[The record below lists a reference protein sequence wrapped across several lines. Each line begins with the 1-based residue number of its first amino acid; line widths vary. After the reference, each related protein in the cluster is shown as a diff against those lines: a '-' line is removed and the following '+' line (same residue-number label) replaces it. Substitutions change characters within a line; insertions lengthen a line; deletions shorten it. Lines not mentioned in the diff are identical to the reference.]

1 MIKRLSWL
9 IFSYWI
15 CMSSDAKAEFI
26 PPQEYDGTYKVVC
39 KTMEMNIFGS
49 VSGPNGLDMKTSQ
62 TIPLLCGDNPAQ
74 KELVEATM
82 ANVLE
87 QIVAACEQVS
97 LLNSMIDCLAEA
109 SKMMDAIM
117 NSNLMSA
124 EIVPD
129 QVEFKV
135 AFPDSITWYLG
146 FGYLNTQSQ
155 WLDSDQNIV
164 QEQSRPFIFSN
175 RSGEFFNF
183 ELPFNNIAQLIPG
196 CRMVQ
201 TATIA
206 GKLSLANLY
215 DGNPLTTD
223 LTSQLRSDT
232 SITCARHFGGDK
244 YSANMGV
251 KFRGAVD
258 GERL

>member
-1 MIKRLSWL
+1 MPFRIR
-9 IFSYWI
+9 
-15 CMSSDAKAEFI
+15 
-26 PPQEYDGTYKVVC
+26 
-39 KTMEMNIFGS
+39 N
-49 VSGPNGLDMKTSQ
+49 N
-62 TIPLLCGDNPAQ
+62 
-74 KELVEATM
+74 
-82 ANVLE
+82 
-87 QIVAACEQVS
+87 
-97 LLNSMIDCLAEA
+97 
-109 SKMMDAIM
+109 
-117 NSNLMSA
+117 
-124 EIVPD
+124 
-129 QVEFKV
+129 
-135 AFPDSITWYLG
+135 
-146 FGYLNTQSQ
+146 
-155 WLDSDQNIV
+155 NIV
-164 QEQSRPFIFSN
+164 EKPVFKTLRLGIIFVFNSTQTLFIFSN